1 MSEESLFVDSN
12 FIGRPQA
19 RNRLGTPGGAKSF
32 RRGVKNFWTMFNI
45 FKPCPTHFSRGG
57 ENFLGG
63 A

>member
-32 RRGVKNFWTMFNI
+32 RRGVKNF
-45 FKPCPTHFSRGG
+45 
-57 ENFLGG
+57 
-63 A
+63 